1 MDVQK
6 IITFSNPKDYRTG
19 FLSNASNYGFILDDK
34 RWPTVEHFIHAKK
47 FDGTQYEEEIRVAPT
62 VHQVK
67 RMATER
73 RIIFFDKATDK
84 ILRRKIYGSPS
95 HQEVYY
101 IREDWGAVESIFL
114 EQALRA
120 KFMQNRRLQ
129 QRLLDT
135 HDATL
140 IDESNS
146 LTGKILEHVRTN
158 FKKKISKSLV
168 ESIPLETIKD
178 LCSATLTAKDKKLI
192 RGLIGLAL
200 RISKLEGWDKI
211 HQEMIEDA
219 LSNLVPAQI
228 INYIKSTTGVSWTV
242 IYRDLPNYEQMI
254 NEIYKI
260 FKRHDPSQENQI
272 SSTVFIAA
280 IVRWVKIKATSSQKE
295 ELYNK
300 LKNVKTLN
308 IVFPKQKRWYRT
320 NPPYIPGVKRKTFRK
335 KRNF

>member
-6 IITFSNPKDYRTG
+6 IIKFSNPKDDRTG

-62 VHQVK
+62 VHQAK
-67 RMATER
+67 RMATFR
-73 RIIFFDKATDK
+73 YLILFDKATDK
-84 ILRRKIYGSPS
+84 ILKRKIYGNPS
-95 HQEVYY
+95 RQEIYY
-101 IREDWGAVESIFL
+101 IREDWNAVESIFL
-114 EQALRA
+114 EQAIRE
-120 KFMQNRRLQ
+120 KIMQNRRLQ

-140 IDESNS
+140 IDENNP
-146 LTGKILEHVRTN
+146 LTGKILERIRTN
-158 FKKKISKSLV
+158 LKKKVSKSFMV
-168 ESIPLETIKD
+168 ESIELKD
-178 LCSATLTAKDKKLI
+178 LCSATLTTKDIKLI
-192 RGLIGLAL
+192 RGLILL
-200 RISKLEGWDKI
+200 SIRISKLEGWNKKI

-219 LSNLVPAQI
+219 LYNLVPTQI
-228 INYIKSTTGVSWTV
+228 INYIKTTTGVSWTV
-242 IYRDLPNYEQMI
+242 IYRDLPNYEQII

-280 IVRWVKIKATSSQKE
+280 FVRWVKIKATSSQKK
-295 ELYNK
+295 ELYDR

-320 NPPYIPGVKRKTFRK
+320 NPPYNPGVKRKGIH
-335 KRNF
+335 N